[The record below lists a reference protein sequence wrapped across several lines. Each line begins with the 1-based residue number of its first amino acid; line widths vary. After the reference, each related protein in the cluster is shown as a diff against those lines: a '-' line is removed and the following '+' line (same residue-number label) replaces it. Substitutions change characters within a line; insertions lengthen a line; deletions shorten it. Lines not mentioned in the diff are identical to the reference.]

1 MTVLNLLIR
10 KEYNVEI
17 VSKVSRNMAIEYLKK
32 DQNFACIIADDESP
46 RGAACKI
53 AKETM
58 LYDKTIPVIALI
70 NQFSA
75 SMDSKNIY
83 AKVVKPEI
91 TKPLVQI
98 LKSFLPKRMP
108 VSKLPLGNNATS
120 VPCLPI
126 TSNSITGNSIT
137 DTYFFIKLDEII
149 CFNYLEV
156 DFYVKLSDEKFL
168 KIINKGDLFSDEDYK
183 KFKNRKIDGLYI
195 LNEDLDFLIER
206 SFLNFKTL
214 YDLNFY
220 TSAENLANL
229 VFNKNEV
236 YSEEKTTN
244 VINMINESLRK
255 ADAHKLKYEEGLK
268 VCEKAVAVIYET
280 VSKSGMNHVSQHLT
294 RASVILSL
302 SFIRTSPALN
312 NLLEMMKESV
322 FETGDSYLIDHS
334 VLLANVAC
342 VLAGLRGWNSNL
354 TFYKLSLAAL
364 LHDITLKNPC
374 LARFRSRQDLMNK
387 LHEFTED
394 ELRIYT
400 SHPEDSAKMA
410 EQFRMIPP
418 DIGLIIS
425 EHHERADGTGFP
437 KKLDYSKISG
447 LGQMFIVAHDLVSFI
462 LNKNIKQYSNDE
474 SGSIGKSSD
483 NLGYSVDDESRQSLL
498 DLNLVSFLN
507 QYRMLYQYG
516 EFRVIFDVLWNYAFT
531 SARNAKRAN

>member
-1 MTVLNLLIR
+1 MTARILIIESDIGLLTVLNLLIR
-10 KEYNVEI
+10 REYDVEI

-32 DQNFACIIADDESP
+32 DQNFICILADDESP

-58 LYDKTIPVIALI
+58 LYEKTIPVIALV

-91 TKPLVQI
+91 SKPLIQV
-98 LKSFLPKRMP
+98 LKTFLPKRITA
-108 VSKLPLGNNATS
+108 SKLPIENDAIFDHSLASTNN
-120 VPCLPI
+120 
-126 TSNSITGNSIT
+126 
-137 DTYFFIKLDEII
+137 YFFIKLDEII

-156 DFYVKLSDEKFL
+156 DFYVKLSEEKYL
-168 KIINKGDLFSDEDYK
+168 KVINKGDLFSDEDYK
-183 KFKNRKIDGLYI
+183 KYKNRKIDGLYI
-195 LNEDLDFLIER
+195 LNEDVNFLIER
-206 SFLNFKTL
+206 SLFNFKTL

-220 TSAENLANL
+220 TSAENLANFI
-229 VFNKNEV
+229 FNKNEV

-255 ADAHKLKYEEGLK
+255 ADANKLKYEEGLK
-268 VCEKAVAVIYET
+268 VCEETVAVIYKT
-280 VSKSGMNHVSQHLT
+280 VSKFGMNHVCQHLT

-302 SFIRTSPALN
+302 SFIRSSPPLN

-364 LHDITLKNPC
+364 LHDITLKNPS

-387 LHEFTED
+387 LHEFTEE
-394 ELRIYT
+394 ELRLYT
-400 SHPEDSAKMA
+400 SHPQDSAKMA

-418 DIGLIIS
+418 DIGLIIL

-437 KKLDYSKISG
+437 KKLDHSKISG

-462 LNKNIKQYSNDE
+462 LSKNIKQSSNIE
-474 SGSIGKSSD
+474 S
-483 NLGYSVDDESRQSLL
+483 EQSFL

-507 QYRMLYQYG
+507 KYRMLYQYG

-531 SARNAKRAN
+531 SARKK